1 MKAKELEQLMFN
13 PFHTSQILHHFFCG
27 VKAINENGIKLELAN
42 IVLPI
47 IYNETFVEK
56 TLSTLN
62 NKSTFNSLLSNYEF
76 KIFTTNINQEIINFK
91 SLTKNSLIILLNENK
106 IIVDEFI
113 KLRLSMDYREETDIK
128 LKKIYKAAYN
138 LGRIIAK
145 ENYLSVFL
153 KLKITEL

>member
-1 MKAKELEQLMFN
+1 MKAKELEQLIFN

-27 VKAINENGIKLELAN
+27 AKAINENGVKLELVN
-42 IVLPI
+42 IILPI
-47 IYNETFVEK
+47 IYNEAFVEK

-62 NKSTFNSLLSNYEF
+62 NKSTFNSLFSNYEF

-106 IIVDEFI
+106 ILIDEFI
-113 KLRLSMDYREETDIK
+113 TLKIIIDYREETDTR